1 MSNYGKKKKVHGTIS
16 KQEIDEKGIQ
26 ETEAAHIF
34 AYDTVNRQV
43 VGTYEFPTREDAI
56 RREFNMDIDSSI
68 DLNRVQFIW
77 GCKNNTVFAQIHP
90 SVA

>member
-1 MSNYGKKKKVHGTIS
+1 MSYGKKKIQGSIS
-16 KQEIDEKGIQ
+16 KEEIKEKGIQ

-34 AYDTVNRQV
+34 AYDTVSRQV
-43 VGTYEFPTREDAI
+43 VGTYEFPTQEAAS
-56 RREFNMDIDSSI
+56 RREFHIEIGGSV

-90 SVA
+90 TITAQ